1 MNPTQ
6 HWLFVVDDWLLEF
19 GFDVVVVCLLYLQQ
33 LCLCLN
39 VVFDSDANR

>member
-19 GFDVVVVCLLYLQQ
+19 GFDVVVVCLLVYFTT
-33 LCLCLN
+33 
-39 VVFDSDANR
+39 VVSLLECGV